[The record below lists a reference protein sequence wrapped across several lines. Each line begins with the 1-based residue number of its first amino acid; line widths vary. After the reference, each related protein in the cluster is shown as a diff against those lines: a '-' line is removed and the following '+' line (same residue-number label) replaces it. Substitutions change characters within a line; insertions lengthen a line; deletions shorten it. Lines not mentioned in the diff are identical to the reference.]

1 MTFLY
6 RRIFFNI
13 LYNFIMKTN
22 KNPDEF
28 LRERITE
35 LRIKKG
41 VSESQ
46 MSYDLGH
53 SRSYI
58 NNITSGKSLPSM
70 IEFFYICDYFEITP
84 IEFYNIENKN
94 PSLIHVICQ
103 KLEKL
108 EEKDLLLIL
117 ELINRM
123 QHM

>member
-1 MTFLY
+1 
-6 RRIFFNI
+6 
-13 LYNFIMKTN
+13 MKTN

-70 IEFFYICDYFEITP
+70 IEFFLY
-84 IEFYNIENKN
+84 
-94 PSLIHVICQ
+94 L
-103 KLEKL
+103 
-108 EEKDLLLIL
+108 
-117 ELINRM
+117 
-123 QHM
+123 

>member
-6 RRIFFNI
+6 RRIFINI

-70 IEFFYICDYFEITP
+70 IEFFLY
-84 IEFYNIENKN
+84 
-94 PSLIHVICQ
+94 L
-103 KLEKL
+103 
-108 EEKDLLLIL
+108 
-117 ELINRM
+117 
-123 QHM
+123 